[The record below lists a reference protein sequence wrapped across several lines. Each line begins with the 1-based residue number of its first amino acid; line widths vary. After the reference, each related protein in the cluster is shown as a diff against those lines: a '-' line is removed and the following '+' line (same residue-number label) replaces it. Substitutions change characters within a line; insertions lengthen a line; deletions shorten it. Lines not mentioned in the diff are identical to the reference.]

1 MTTATT
7 AATTATPAMMP
18 NAFTVFSFVRWLNPG
33 SWAVV
38 LSRPRSDRFQ
48 VTHTET
54 VMVND
59 QSGYHE
65 SLATSSMTAMTT
77 TRLPHEGKL
86 ATSDDHG
93 QAFCGTIEANMCHRG
108 LN

>member
-38 LSRPRSDRFQ
+38 ISRPCSDRFQ
-48 VTHTET
+48 VTYTET

-59 QSGYHE
+59 HSGYHG
-65 SLATSSMTAMTT
+65 SHAKPSMTAMAT
-77 TRLPHEGKL
+77 TRLSHEGKL
-86 ATSDDHG
+86 ATSGDRG

>member
-33 SWAVV
+33 FWSLVI
-38 LSRPRSDRFQ
+38 SRPCSDRFQ

-54 VMVND
+54 VMVTD
-59 QSGYHE
+59 HSGYH
-65 SLATSSMTAMTT
+65 AKRSMTAMAA

-86 ATSDDHG
+86 ATSGDRG